1 MLFNLHAYD
10 LIAELTELLNDLNGK
25 KFPLWQQMRTIEILS
40 ALLAEELMR
49 NGTQFN
55 LDPEEI
61 IWPDGTISKP
71 PLNEKGPR
79 GGRRKKNNPNSK
91 NGIFRKVVNEYGP
104 KNKTS
109 VQPQDTVIVTPQQQ
123 TAATE
128 QDAQATLSKED
139 PTKKGTLIVWH
150 IVH

>member
-55 LDPEEI
+55 LNPEEI

-71 PLNEKGPR
+71 PLNEKDLGV
-79 GGRRKKNNPNSK
+79 GGGKKPILTVRMEFSGK
-91 NGIFRKVVNEYGP
+91 LSMSMGP
-104 KNKTS
+104 K
-109 VQPQDTVIVTPQQQ
+109 IR
-123 TAATE
+123 
-128 QDAQATLSKED
+128 
-139 PTKKGTLIVWH
+139 
-150 IVH
+150 